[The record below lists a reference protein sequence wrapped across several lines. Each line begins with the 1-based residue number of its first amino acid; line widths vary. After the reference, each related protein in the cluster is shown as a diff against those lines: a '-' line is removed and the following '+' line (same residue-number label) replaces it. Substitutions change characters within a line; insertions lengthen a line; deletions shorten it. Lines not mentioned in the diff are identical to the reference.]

1 MGPEHSAGAR
11 CRGRN
16 DLPSRPPTHN
26 PPPVPRTAPFL
37 VIPLLLVGCGD
48 DRELR
53 EWTPED
59 HVHPPQAQVDP
70 SRVPQDQ
77 PQGSSEERAAAAL
90 WIVTCASCH
99 GREGRGDGEA
109 KPPGV
114 QMTDFTDP
122 AWQASTSDEELAQ
135 VIAEGRDLMPRFD
148 DRINP
153 RGIAAL
159 VGHIRRLNPEQP
171 PQPEGGTEAAEEAPA
186 PAQGAEDAEGAEPSE
201 DAAPAQGAAPAPG
214 PARAPDP
221 ARAPAAPPAAGE

>member
-1 MGPEHSAGAR
+1 M
-11 CRGRN
+11 
-16 DLPSRPPTHN
+16 
-26 PPPVPRTAPFL
+26 PRTAPFL
-37 VIPLLLVGCGD
+37 VISLLLVGCGE

-70 SRVPQDQ
+70 SRVPQEE

-90 WIVTCASCH
+90 WLVSCASCH

-109 KPPGV
+109 KPPAA

-122 AWQASTSDEELAQ
+122 AWQASTSDQELAE
-135 VIAEGRDLMPRFD
+135 VIAGGRNLMPRFD

-159 VGHIRRLNPEQP
+159 VGHIRRLDPSYQP
-171 PQPEGGTEAAEEAPA
+171 PQPEGG
-186 PAQGAEDAEGAEPSE
+186 AEGADTVPPEQGGEGANTTPAEQGADGPEPSE
-201 DAAPAQGAAPAPG
+201 DAAPAQGAAPAP
-214 PARAPDP
+214 
-221 ARAPAAPPAAGE
+221 APAQAPAPPATPE